1 MTETCYMIF
10 KQCMLQLKLLPII
23 KVLFYFHTTSYI
35 VRLLKKTKK
44 FFVQTFAAIP
54 TPLSRSQLPL
64 LALAKTFQC
73 Q

>member
-1 MTETCYMIF
+1 MTETATIKIIF
-10 KQCMLQLKLLPII
+10 KFITTI
-23 KVLFYFHTTSYI
+23 KVLFYYHTTSYCTI
-35 VRLLKKTKK
+35 VKKTKK
-44 FFVQTFAAIP
+44 FFVQTFAAIS

>member
-1 MTETCYMIF
+1 
-10 KQCMLQLKLLPII
+10 MLQLKLLQSS
-23 KVLFYFHTTSYI
+23 KFYFIFTLQAI

>member
-1 MTETCYMIF
+1 MTETATIEIIF
-10 KQCMLQLKLLPII
+10 KFVTTI
-23 KVLFYFHTTSYI
+23 KVLFYFHTTSYCT
-35 VRLLKKTKK
+35 VVKKKKTKK

-54 TPLSRSQLPL
+54 TPLSCSQLPL